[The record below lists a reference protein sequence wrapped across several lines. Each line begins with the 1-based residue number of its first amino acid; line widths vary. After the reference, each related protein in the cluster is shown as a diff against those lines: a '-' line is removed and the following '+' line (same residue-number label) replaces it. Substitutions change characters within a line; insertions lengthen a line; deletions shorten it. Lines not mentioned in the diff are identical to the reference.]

1 MANIISQGQHI
12 NTNPIIP
19 KHIKANIAPKNN
31 KPNARAKPNIH
42 SNASPKPFSILVI
55 ILMILHNA

>member
-1 MANIISQGQHI
+1 MTSSASQGQHI
-12 NTNPIIP
+12 NTSPIIL
-19 KHIKANIAPKNN
+19 KHIKVNIAPKNN
-31 KPNARAKPNIH
+31 KPSARAKPNIH